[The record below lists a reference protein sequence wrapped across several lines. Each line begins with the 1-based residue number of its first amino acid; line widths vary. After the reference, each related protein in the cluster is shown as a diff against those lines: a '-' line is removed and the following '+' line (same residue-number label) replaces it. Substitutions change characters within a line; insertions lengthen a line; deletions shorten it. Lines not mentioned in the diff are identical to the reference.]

1 MRNHQ
6 ASGLVVL
13 NESLIE
19 RIHVEIDE
27 DVDGRVNFE
36 IPEDVIEIFAIG
48 AGNLVQIG

>member
-6 ASGLVVL
+6 ANGIVVL
-13 NESLIE
+13 NDDLVD
-19 RIHVEIDE
+19 RIQVEIDE

-36 IPEDVIEIFAIG
+36 IPEDVIEIFAVG